1 MDIICGFLGV
11 AKFDLQST
19 DLVMPRRSYKRVL
32 PHEKIWHG
40 FTFKR
45 FGGNYGPSIFHPFLT
60 GVTYLLFFCD
70 SVCFGQSLEKNDMLY
85 SS

>member
-60 GVTYLLFFCD
+60 GVT
-70 SVCFGQSLEKNDMLY
+70 
-85 SS
+85 